1 MARRRARR
9 NSPLYMPGAFDLFPP
24 SKELVLKNIWV
35 FGPLYA
41 VTLVFYIH
49 SWIWS
54 PLPNQHV
61 GWWHNADGFSSG
73 WPGAPFPGYFTYIAV
88 GFSILW
94 FLIIAFVGTVT
105 QIMAQ
110 TAQLRVSQGQA
121 TDFTHLWAIVKD
133 IGWRVFGL
141 YIVMGILIVIG
152 LILLVIP
159 GLILIRRF
167 FFAPFIMIDKKTR
180 IRESLDQSA
189 ALSKVNTGAIWGVI
203 GVMFL
208 IGLANIIPIIGGL
221 VAFTFGSLY
230 SVAPALRYQQFKKS
244 AAQ

>member
-1 MARRRARR
+1 MARKRARR
-9 NSPLYMPGAFDLFPP
+9 NSPLYMPGAFDLFTP
-24 SKELVLKNIWV
+24 SKELVLNNIWV

-61 GWWHNADGFSSG
+61 GWWHSADGFSSG
-73 WPGAPFPGYFTYIAV
+73 WPGGPFPGYFTFISV

-94 FLIIAFVGTVT
+94 LLIIAFVGTVA

-110 TAQLRVSQGQA
+110 SAQLRVTEGRSL
-121 TDFTHLWAIVKD
+121 DFSHLWATVREL
-133 IGWRVFGL
+133 GWRVFGL
-141 YIVMGILIVIG
+141 YIVMGILISIG
-152 LILLVIP
+152 LILLIIP

-167 FFAPFIMIDKKTR
+167 FFAPYIMLDKKTS
-180 IRESLDQSA
+180 IREALDQSA
-189 ALSKVNTGAIWGVI
+189 NLSRVNTGAIWGVI

-221 VAFTFGSLY
+221 VAFCFGSLY

>member
-1 MARRRARR
+1 MARPRARR
-9 NSPLYMPGAFDLFPP
+9 NSPLYMPSAFDLFRP
-24 SKELVLKNIWV
+24 SKELVLNNIWI

-41 VTLVFYIH
+41 VSLIFYIH

-61 GWWHNADGFSSG
+61 SWWHNADGFSSG
-73 WPGAPFPGYFTYIAV
+73 WPGAPFPGYFTFVSV

-94 FLIIAFVGTVT
+94 LLIIAFVGTVT
-105 QIMAQ
+105 QVMAQ
-110 TAQLRVSQGQA
+110 TAQLRAAEGRQIDYSR
-121 TDFTHLWAIVKD
+121 LWATVKEL
-133 IGWRVFGL
+133 GWRVFGL
-141 YIVMGILIVIG
+141 YVVMGILILIG
-152 LILLVIP
+152 LILLIIP

-167 FFAPFIMIDKKTR
+167 FFAPYVMLDKKTG
-180 IRESLDQSA
+180 IRESLDKSA
-189 ALSKVNTGAIWGVI
+189 DLSRMNTGAVWGII

-221 VAFTFGSLY
+221 AAFAFGCLY

-244 AAQ
+244 AAR

>member
-1 MARRRARR
+1 MARKRARR
-9 NSPLYMPGAFDLFPP
+9 NSPLYMPGAFDLFTP
-24 SKELVLKNIWV
+24 SKELVLNNIWV

-61 GWWHNADGFSSG
+61 GWWHSADGFSSG
-73 WPGAPFPGYFTYIAV
+73 WPGGPFPGYFTFISV

-94 FLIIAFVGTVT
+94 LLIIAFVGTVA

-110 TAQLRVSQGQA
+110 SAQLRVTEGRS
-121 TDFTHLWAIVKD
+121 L
-133 IGWRVFGL
+133 
-141 YIVMGILIVIG
+141 MGILISIG
-152 LILLVIP
+152 LILLIIP

-167 FFAPFIMIDKKTR
+167 FFAPYIMLDKKTG
-180 IRESLDQSA
+180 IREALDQSA
-189 ALSKVNTGAIWGVI
+189 NLSRVNTGAIWGVI

-221 VAFTFGSLY
+221 VAFCFGSLY